1 MPWRRISLAGAI
13 AALLLG
19 GGSLALAQDTGA
31 RPADGPPDRTLGL
44 GDEGVGAF
52 ARPEPATPGP
62 LAASAS
68 PAAPAPTNGPVSDA
82 PGGATAAP
90 VEPAVPPHHRPTH
103 RPRAAKPSALR
114 RES

>member
-1 MPWRRISLAGAI
+1 MPWRRISLAGAM
-13 AALLLG
+13 AVLLQG

-31 RPADGPPDRTLGL
+31 HPAGGPPDRTLGF
-44 GDEGVGAF
+44 GDEGVGAL
-52 ARPEPATPGP
+52 AKPELATPGP

-68 PAAPAPTNGPVSDA
+68 PAGPALTNGPVSDA
-82 PGGATAAP
+82 PGGSTAAP

-103 RPRAAKPSALR
+103 RPRTGRPSALR